1 MNKAIIEHLPA
12 LAAKDLVACEV
23 VRGRDYG
30 CQWHFHP
37 EVEVLLTL
45 KGGTHRRIGD
55 NISILTEGDLV
66 LIGSN
71 LPHDFRNSREPG
83 VVFRPVHAIVLQFRP
98 DFLGP
103 NWLERNDMSRL
114 LRLFQLA
121 GRGIEITGETKRKVS
136 QLMKRAPGAHGIHR
150 LIITLSILAILSTS
164 RELRRI
170 GSPGFAAEV
179 QISDRARMG
188 SISAFIED
196 RLTEPLY
203 LRQVARHAGMSEVS
217 LSRYFRSR
225 TGKTFPAYLNE
236 LRVARVCRLLVETDA
251 TVTEIALSC
260 GFDSMANF
268 DDQFRRLHSCSPTTY
283 RQQALRI
290 SMTDG
295 GSAKA
300 S

>member
-1 MNKAIIEHLPA
+1 MKAIIEHLPA
-12 LAAKDLVACEV
+12 LAAKDSVACEI

-37 EVEVLLTL
+37 ELELLLTL

-55 NISILTEGDLV
+55 NISALEDGDLV

-71 LPHDFRNSREPG
+71 LPHDFRNDRGPG
-83 VVFRPVHAIVLQFRP
+83 IPFRPVHAIVLQFRR
-98 DFLGP
+98 DFLGAS
-103 NWLERNDMSRL
+103 WLERNDMSRVQ
-114 LRLFQLA
+114 RLFQLA
-121 GRGIEITGETKRKVS
+121 GHGLQITGDTRKRVT
-136 QLMKRAPGAHGIHR
+136 QLLKRTPQARGIHR
-150 LIITLSILAILSTS
+150 LTITLQILAILSSS

-170 GSPGFAAEV
+170 SSPGFAPEV
-179 QISDRARMG
+179 QISDHERMG
-188 SISAFIED
+188 MISTFIEE
-196 RLTEPLY
+196 RIAEPLY
-203 LRQVARHAGMSEVS
+203 LKQVARHAGMSEVS

-236 LRVARVCRLLVETDA
+236 LRVARVCRLLAETDA

-268 DDQFRRLHSCSPTTY
+268 DAQFSRLHGCSPKAY

-290 SMTDG
+290 SVIEEAAPKG
-295 GSAKA
+295 
-300 S
+300 